1 VTFDEIAPCSSD
13 VFECAGGKEMDE
25 SIFVDEGLHGID
37 GDEDEPL
44 FSSTSSLEHVL
55 TSILEAEVPQ
65 TTTSST
71 AAVEASR
78 LRGRLFPSREL
89 PLTFRRHIHL
99 SRS

>member
-1 VTFDEIAPCSSD
+1 VTFDEIGPCSSD
-13 VFECAGGKEMDE
+13 VFECAGGKEMEE
-25 SIFVDEGLHGID
+25 SIFIDEGLHGID

-44 FSSTSSLEHVL
+44 FSSTSSPEHVL

-78 LRGRLFPSREL
+78 VEGEIVSEPGTPS
-89 PLTFRRHIHL
+89 HI
-99 SRS
+99 